1 MNFNLHNYAKISLV
15 NNKLILFFN
24 LVSHFIYLKDKEQKN
39 YHAIYFSSESP
50 VEVEIMNTKLILIRG
65 LKSSLF
71 RVFVLTGPTPKDIY
85 TQIRSLS
92 DKQYALKDY
101 WQLGVH
107 LCDDNTE
114 SNLMQAISNLDELLD
129 SKVYPFDSHC
139 LQENLIWLTNK
150 EIVSSDTKSILEK
163 LRTNKKRFIASIMTP
178 LEVGESTAYV
188 KAKEQKI
195 LLIATTPEATPY
207 IGTAYNKNVSYI
219 DFTLPEA
226 QTWLNEFWSED
237 IINNIGADG
246 FLFQGTWLPDEAS
259 FVPIKNE
266 LPYVSD
272 LMNDTMRYLP
282 PWNVKSRTDRFIL
295 KQNHAPE
302 AQVNAM
308 ALNGA
313 IKEKQM
319 LLTATPSIN
328 VFGISYRQ
336 NVTSSWLDFGN
347 HVKSLV
353 GLSVGGYN
361 LYGFPVCG
369 DYNRR
374 MGDKYDD
381 VNEELCIR
389 WYQFASVMPI
399 FRLSTSRYVDK
410 FSAYGQTTLAEII
423 RR

>member
-1 MNFNLHNYAKISLV
+1 MDM
-15 NNKLILFFN
+15 KLIL
-24 LVSHFIYLKDKEQKN
+24 V
-39 YHAIYFSSESP
+39 
-50 VEVEIMNTKLILIRG
+50 RG
-65 LKSSLF
+65 FTSSLF
-71 RVFVLTGPTPKDIY
+71 RVFVLTGPTPKQIY

-92 DKQYALKDY
+92 GKQYALNDY

-107 LCDDNTE
+107 LCSEE
-114 SNLMQAISNLDELLD
+114 SNLTLAINDLNKLLD
-129 SKVYPFDSHC
+129 DKLYPFDSHC

-150 EIVSSDTKSILEK
+150 DIISSDTKTVIEK
-163 LRTNKKRFIASIMTP
+163 LRTNNKRFIASVVTP
-178 LEVGESTAYV
+178 LEVGESSAYT

-195 LLIATTPEATPY
+195 LLTLPSTPSTNETTPY
-207 IGTAYNKNVSYI
+207 IGTAYNRNVSYI

-226 QTWLNEFWSED
+226 QTWLNEFWSVD
-237 IINNIGADG
+237 VINEIGADG
-246 FLFQGTWLPDEAS
+246 YLFQGTWLPNTRP
-259 FVPIKNE
+259 FVPIKHE
-266 LPYVSD
+266 LPYVPD

-282 PWNVKSRTDRFIL
+282 PWNVMTRGERFLL
-295 KQNHAPE
+295 KQNKAPE

-308 ALNGA
+308 VLNGA
-313 IKEKQM
+313 ATKEKQM
-319 LLTATPSIN
+319 ILTTTPSIN

-336 NVTSSWLDFGN
+336 NVSSSWLDFGK
-347 HVKSLV
+347 HVRHLV

-369 DYNRR
+369 DY
-374 MGDKYDD
+374 GGVGKEKDE

-410 FSAYGQTTLAEII
+410 FSQYGQMTLMDII